1 MCADRQLE
9 TGIGVQ
15 PRRFLDIA
23 VLTDRDVVVVA
34 AQHAVEPDAD
44 AGRAAHRADDRCI
57 RRDPLSAVELRNA
70 VAEAADHADSPKT
83 GWGGRSDERRVGNK
97 WGRTG

>member
-9 TGIGVQ
+9 TGLGVQ
-15 PRRFLDIA
+15 HRRFLDVA

-44 AGRAAHRADDRCI
+44 AGRAAHRADDRRI
-57 RRDPLSAVELRNA
+57 RRDPAFAVALRNA
-70 VAEAADHADSPKT
+70 VAAAVTQADSQNK
-83 GWGGRSDERRVGNK
+83 GWGGGWPLRSKRV
-97 WGRTG
+97 TP